1 MPRQLLRDG
10 FGGDVDVYSN
20 SITFTIVHPS
30 ADIREVKQSLDIT
43 LKEIELRLKSKN
55 NNVSDINGKGRPGKA
70 DGKQQGG
77 STK

>member
-1 MPRQLLRDG
+1 MPRQVLRDG

-43 LKEIELRLKSKN
+43 LKEIELRLRSKN
-55 NNVSDINGKGRPGKA
+55 NNVSEINGKGLGKA
-70 DGKQQGG
+70 DGKQ
-77 STK
+77 